1 MMTKH
6 EEEFVSEMKKLNC
19 GGFAARLED
28 VFSTS
33 HVTDKELLD
42 VLTDKAEQEVLEQ
55 KQKKG
60 LITLKKAGL
69 LNTYANLDMIEF
81 TPGRNIDRT
90 LIERLSTCFYIDEA
104 ANVLITGAAG
114 TGKTFL
120 AKAFAV
126 KACEEGYRSR
136 ICNTRL
142 LLKELATLYRNNEDD
157 KPYRKKM
164 KYYSNIP
171 LLVLDEW
178 LEESPSSTEALI
190 LKELVDTRWD
200 RHSTIVCSQV
210 AMDNWVSIFKNT
222 AHGQAIVGRLK
233 AHRYSIELTGD
244 DMRMAHTERP

>member
-1 MMTKH
+1 
-6 EEEFVSEMKKLNC
+6 
-19 GGFAARLED
+19 
-28 VFSTS
+28 
-33 HVTDKELLD
+33 
-42 VLTDKAEQEVLEQ
+42 
-55 KQKKG
+55 
-60 LITLKKAGL
+60 
-69 LNTYANLDMIEF
+69 
-81 TPGRNIDRT
+81 
-90 LIERLSTCFYIDEA
+90 
-104 ANVLITGAAG
+104 
-114 TGKTFL
+114 
-120 AKAFAV
+120 
-126 KACEEGYRSR
+126 
-136 ICNTRL
+136 
-142 LLKELATLYRNNEDD
+142 
-157 KPYRKKM
+157 M